1 MWSRSCPLPKY
12 PCLRCEGEGAV
23 GSPGFAWNISN
34 TVAGCCRGTLR
45 SCRCMGG
52 GRSAPSSGPK
62 RHAGVCLLGL
72 ARNPFK
78 AGELEYGH
86 SASVSSG
93 TCAYC
98 YRLGLTATAEPP
110 YCFAAVRMSPTRP
123 REARMRLN
131 YCSSPGHYM
140 SLTALSCATRSEP
153 VNLILS
159 IAVALVLLPAI
170 AFASPPDPSWIVG
183 IYDDADGDDI
193 VTLIAQTAAAVAISL
208 VQISP
213 PIRLLESPSGLAH
226 GNVQLLQADHHPR
239 GPPPLVSKIHTAAPV
254 SEPRSPQRQSAQSR
268 SPVSPSRRAW
278 P

>member
-1 MWSRSCPLPKY
+1 MESRL
-12 PCLRCEGEGAV
+12 LRL
-23 GSPGFAWNISN
+23 SI
-34 TVAGCCRGTLR
+34 LR
-45 SCRCMGG
+45 NM
-52 GRSAPSSGPK
+52 
-62 RHAGVCLLGL
+62 CLLL
-72 ARNPFK
+72 PFGVDSDGR
-78 AGELEYGH
+78 A
-86 SASVSSG
+86 
-93 TCAYC
+93 
-98 YRLGLTATAEPP
+98 P

-123 REARMRLN
+123 REARMRLI
-131 YCSSPGHYM
+131 YCSSPGHCM
-140 SLTALSCATRSEP
+140 LLTARSCATRSEQ

-193 VTLIAQTAAAVAISL
+193 VTLIAQTAAAVATSL

-213 PIRLLESPSGLAH
+213 PIRLLETPSGLAH

-239 GPPPLVSKIHTAAPV
+239 GPPPLMSKIHTAVPV
-254 SEPRSPQRQSAQSR
+254 SEPGSPQRQSAQSR